1 MAIFFALIALVGWG
15 AGDIFVTLLSRKIGS
30 RKALFLWLL
39 GSFVLAS
46 LYVPFAKPISDY
58 PMFIFIFIL
67 HLFGLTGTVLYFKA
81 LEIGNASLVGTI
93 AGAFPIITVPLSVA
107 IFAEKLGQI
116 QILAIAMT
124 ICGLIFSTLHWQE
137 IMKSNFSRL
146 INEKS
151 ILYALV
157 TFIIWGVFWTL
168 IRIPVAKI
176 GWFWSMYPGYLLFVL
191 LPLFG
196 FVKKISIGELKNRDN
211 LKLIIPMCLLTL
223 AANFGYNLGI
233 TYGYTSIVAPIA
245 GSSPVLFVI
254 LSRFVFRDKLTS
266 QQKAGIGL
274 TLTGIVLIGI
284 SSI

>member
-1 MAIFFALIALVGWG
+1 MAVFFALIALVGWG

-93 AGAFPIITVPLSVA
+93 AGAFPIITVPLSVV

-146 INEKS
+146 INEK
-151 ILYALV
+151 
-157 TFIIWGVFWTL
+157 
-168 IRIPVAKI
+168 
-176 GWFWSMYPGYLLFVL
+176 
-191 LPLFG
+191 
-196 FVKKISIGELKNRDN
+196 
-211 LKLIIPMCLLTL
+211 IIPMNMLVMDNKELTFIQL
-223 AANFGYNLGI
+223 AVGLQPDIALCWFNL
-233 TYGYTSIVAPIA
+233 
-245 GSSPVLFVI
+245 
-254 LSRFVFRDKLTS
+254 
-266 QQKAGIGL
+266 
-274 TLTGIVLIGI
+274 
-284 SSI
+284 

>member
-1 MAIFFALIALVGWG
+1 MAVFFALIALVGWG

-67 HLFGLTGTVLYFKA
+67 HLFGLTGTVLYFQA

-223 AANFGYNLGI
+223 GANFGYNLGI

-254 LSRFVFRDKLTS
+254 LSRFVFREKLS
-266 QQKAGIGL
+266 GQQKAGIGL
-274 TLTGIVLIGI
+274 ALAGIVLIGI

>member
-1 MAIFFALIALVGWG
+1 MAVFFALIALVGWG

-223 AANFGYNLGI
+223 GANFGYNLGI

>member
-1 MAIFFALIALVGWG
+1 MAVFFALIALVGWG

-67 HLFGLTGTVLYFKA
+67 HLFGLAGTVLYFKA

-107 IFAEKLGQI
+107 
-116 QILAIAMT
+116 
-124 ICGLIFSTLHWQE
+124 
-137 IMKSNFSRL
+137 
-146 INEKS
+146 
-151 ILYALV
+151 
-157 TFIIWGVFWTL
+157 
-168 IRIPVAKI
+168 KI

-191 LPLFG
+191 LALFG

-233 TYGYTSIVAPIA
+233 TYGYTSLVAPIA

-254 LSRFVFRDKLTS
+254 LSRFVFREKLS
-266 QQKAGIGL
+266 GQQKAGIGL
-274 TLTGIVLIGI
+274 ALAGIVLIGI